1 MVKSKNVT
9 TKRLAADIS
18 SPNGIFRKIATIF
31 MQLQG
36 KVKLVSHRSYGF
48 RNDDRY
54 IEAIYHNC
62 GHLPLP
68 ED

>member
-36 KVKLVSHRSYGF
+36 LLAGGNPRRNCYGT
-48 RNDDRY
+48 
-54 IEAIYHNC
+54 
-62 GHLPLP
+62 
-68 ED
+68 